1 MKRAK
6 LYMTA
11 DEVATLRLSTGPR
24 RDDATK
30 LAQERDWPAY
40 VASLGASKP
49 MPVQRVDVA
58 RLAAHFRGE

>member
-6 LYMTA
+6 IYMKA

-24 RDDATK
+24 RDDVTK
-30 LAQERDWPAY
+30 LTQERDWPSY
-40 VASLGASKP
+40 IESLGVSKP